1 MSWRPRRRSS
11 IGRRSTCSP
20 GDVVHGNRILSRI
33 EEAKARKAGDERRAL
48 DERRARRRTWLTV
61 VVPTLAL
68 LLSFAQAIIIY
79 RDRDLAFRG
88 TIYAQQIDSASRLIE
103 AAYAYETAFL
113 KYAAIPRDVRDDE
126 DRERQ
131 RQLAIRDGLQSLYD
145 GIGEI
150 ERGVYAGLM
159 ILPAPVLDAAYGMR
173 DRAYELAAIGN
184 QYQDPVP
191 DGIVAPFDQSIYNLI
206 AAARTHFGVDEL
218 SIEDLIAPVTD

>member
-1 MSWRPRRRSS
+1 MH
-11 IGRRSTCSP
+11 
-20 GDVVHGNRILSRI
+20 GDRILSRI
-33 EEAKARKAGDERRAL
+33 EEAKARKEEARRRAA

-88 TIYAQQIDSASRLIE
+88 TVYAQQIDAASRLIE
-103 AAYAYETAFL
+103 AAYGYETAFL
-113 KYAAIPRDVRDDE
+113 KLAAIPRDVRDDA
-126 DRERQ
+126 DLERQ
-131 RQLAIRDGLQSLYD
+131 RQLAIRDGLQAMYD

-150 ERGVYAGLM
+150 ERGVYSGLM

-184 QYQDPVP
+184 QYQAPVP
-191 DGIVAPFDQSIYNLI
+191 DGAVGPFDQSIYDLI
-206 AAARTHFGVDEL
+206 AAARTHFGVDAL
-218 SIEDLIAPVTD
+218 AVEDLVAPAAD

>member
-1 MSWRPRRRSS
+1 M
-11 IGRRSTCSP
+11 
-20 GDVVHGNRILSRI
+20 HGNRILSRI
-33 EEAKARKAGDERRAL
+33 EEAKARKAETRRRTL
-48 DERRARRRTWLTV
+48 DERQARRRTWLTV

-88 TIYAQQIDSASRLIE
+88 TVYAQQIDSASRLIE

-113 KYAAIPRDVRDDE
+113 KFAAIPRDVRDDA
-126 DRERQ
+126 DLERQ
-131 RQLAIRDGLQSLYD
+131 RQLAIRDGLQDIYD

-150 ERGVYAGLM
+150 ERGVYSGLM

-184 QYQDPVP
+184 EYQVSVP
-191 DGIVAPFDQSIYNLI
+191 DGAVGPFDQSIYDLI
-206 AAARTHFGVDEL
+206 TAARTHFGVDAL
-218 SIEDLIAPVTD
+218 AVEDLVAPAAD

>member
-1 MSWRPRRRSS
+1 
-11 IGRRSTCSP
+11 
-20 GDVVHGNRILSRI
+20 VHGNRILSRI
-33 EEAKARKAGDERRAL
+33 EEAKARKAETRRRTL
-48 DERRARRRTWLTV
+48 DERQARRRTWLTV

-88 TIYAQQIDSASRLIE
+88 TVYAQQIDSASRLIE

-113 KYAAIPRDVRDDE
+113 KFAAIPRDVRDDA
-126 DRERQ
+126 DLERQ
-131 RQLAIRDGLQSLYD
+131 RQLAIRDGLQDIYD

-150 ERGVYAGLM
+150 ERGVYSGLM

-184 QYQDPVP
+184 QYQVSVP
-191 DGIVAPFDQSIYNLI
+191 DGAVGPFDQSIYDLI
-206 AAARTHFGVDEL
+206 TAARTHFGVDAL
-218 SIEDLIAPVTD
+218 AVEDLVAPAAD